1 MPTYDFRPREDK
13 ELVQNYGSSLQLS
26 GAFILGKEVEQ
37 NFNLSNPLVTEI
49 IDPIMERVT
58 DPKVYAEKKQR
69 EYQQRAYIK
78 KLGDE
83 QWSHPIT
90 SLGIGLLNAT
100 VDPTSYLPIVG
111 EAKAA
116 ALVAKL

>member
-13 ELVQNYGSSLQLS
+13 ELVQNYGSLLQLS
-26 GAFILGKEVEQ
+26 HDFIKVEEFKQ
-37 NFNLSNPLVTEI
+37 GFNTSNPLVTEI

-58 DPKVYAEKKQR
+58 DPKIYAEKKQR

-83 QWSHPIT
+83 QWSHPI
-90 SLGIGLLNAT
+90 SSVGIGLLNAT
-100 VDPTSYLPIVG
+100 VDPTS
-111 EAKAA
+111 
-116 ALVAKL
+116 